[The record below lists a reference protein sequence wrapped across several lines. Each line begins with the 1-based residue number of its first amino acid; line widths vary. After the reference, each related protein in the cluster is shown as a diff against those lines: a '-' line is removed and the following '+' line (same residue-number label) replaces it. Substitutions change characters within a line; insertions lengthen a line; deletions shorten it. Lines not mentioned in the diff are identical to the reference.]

1 MTKETKELLKE
12 FKERTFDDIKHIN
25 EHDNEYWEARELM
38 EVLGYSKWG
47 NFNKVINKAKIK
59 LYSIKPKSQVL
70 KILENSTTMV
80 IKDYIMEKPLNK
92 SLIEKASTMKKKIY

>member
-1 MTKETKELLKE
+1 MKNKE
-12 FKERTFDDIKHIN
+12 DYII
-25 EHDNEYWEARELM
+25 EYPLTT
-38 EVLGYSKWG
+38 
-47 NFNKVINKAKIK
+47 KIK
-59 LYSIKPKSQVL
+59 PYSIKPKSQVL